1 MILTIVVLSL
11 SLLAALW
18 TVLTSGLM
26 RSVLGLA
33 VLSVLITILMFMLG
47 AELAAVFELSVC
59 AGLITVVF
67 VSTISM
73 TQPPASEAGS
83 GEAKPAEAKRR
94 PLRRYAL
101 LPLLVVASGLAVA
114 FFCAD
119 LKLPELPEAAKA
131 SADAREVLWGQRQ
144 TDLLAQAI
152 VILAGALGVTVL
164 FKERKR

>member
-11 SLLAALW
+11 ALLAALW

-26 RSVLGLA
+26 RSVIGLA
-33 VLSVLITILMFMLG
+33 ALSILITILMFMLG
-47 AELAAVFELSVC
+47 ADLAAVFELSVC

-73 TQPPASEAGS
+73 TQPDASKSEPHEA
-83 GEAKPAEAKRR
+83 RR
-94 PLRRYAL
+94 KPLRRYAI
-101 LPLLVVASGLAVA
+101 LPLLVVASGIVVI
-114 FFCAD
+114 FFSAD
-119 LKLPELPEAAKA
+119 LKLPALSETANA
-131 SADAREVLWGQRQ
+131 STDAREVLWGQRQ
-144 TDLLAQAI
+144 TDLLAQAV